1 MILLKTN
8 AINID
13 LYLELK
19 VTHDHKTLS
28 RKIIFLEPS
37 SYRLHDAQT
46 KPMPFEY
53 YSTPYQFSSR
63 LYIGLTIIFRTKS
76 PTRLTD
82 GFRKRSQFS

>member
-1 MILLKTN
+1 MVPFETN
-8 AINID
+8 SINID

-37 SYRLHDAQT
+37 SYHLHDAQT
-46 KPMPFEY
+46 HPMPFEY

-63 LYIGLTIIFRTKS
+63 LYIG
-76 PTRLTD
+76 
-82 GFRKRSQFS
+82 